1 MTGIA
6 ARTFLI
12 VIENRGFPIGLQIP
26 SANLTLSALGTSF
39 LSPLSD
45 PQPAFQQTQWLQES
59 FSIVTRG
66 KLPRSKHRV
75 ARRRCCTQQESRM
88 KRKCNFLKSG
98 SAACGGKGIHVP
110 HSPPDCVKIGNMH
123 LLELAKEVKKGVE
136 ETGKA
141 NPFIFN
147 TIGIS
152 DAISMG
158 TEGMRSSLPSR
169 DLIADSIECV
179 VRGQM
184 YDANVSLVRILTYT
198 WTDCS
203 LDATR
208 TWYIS
213 P

>member
-1 MTGIA
+1 
-6 ARTFLI
+6 
-12 VIENRGFPIGLQIP
+12 
-26 SANLTLSALGTSF
+26 
-39 LSPLSD
+39 
-45 PQPAFQQTQWLQES
+45 
-59 FSIVTRG
+59 
-66 KLPRSKHRV
+66 
-75 ARRRCCTQQESRM
+75 
-88 KRKCNFLKSG
+88 
-98 SAACGGKGIHVP
+98 
-110 HSPPDCVKIGNMH
+110 MH

-158 TEGMRSSLPSR
+158 TQGMRSSLPSR

-198 WTDCS
+198 LADCS

-213 P
+213 Q